1 MKTITRVAKVST
13 AFVAVS
19 LLALTGCSSESTTPD
34 DSSSEPAKGESDVKV
49 QELSVDGGGGHADI
63 DRASIVC
70 VEGTAFLY
78 IYSGIMNSRQG
89 GPSIERFKEQDAT
102 CVELE
107 D

>member
-1 MKTITRVAKVST
+1 MEER
-13 AFVAVS
+13 
-19 LLALTGCSSESTTPD
+19 
-34 DSSSEPAKGESDVKV
+34 
-49 QELSVDGGGGHADI
+49 GHADI

-78 IYSGIMNSRQG
+78 IYSGIKHSRQG